1 MFQLFKVR
9 NFNSLINDTFTFFK
23 VCGKNYFK
31 NYLIINGGLLL
42 VIAVLGFIIGKVFLE
57 NFFAGVASG
66 DPSQIFG
73 AEFEENLGLIITLSI
88 LAGILLLIISIINYS
103 YPVVY
108 LTLFEKNKK
117 PDAKEIFNGIKSK
130 IGRIILFGLLSL
142 VTFLPLFIPVAL
154 LGVLLFV
161 IIIGIPGTLILLAA
175 YSSWIYLTFYDYLN
189 TKDGFFT
196 SMGRSW
202 NILTKNFWPNVGSTA
217 IFYAI
222 MYVAQ
227 MIIWFITFLM
237 EGIGGLMSADPQMQ
251 TDTTEVLTVVG
262 IIALIGFLIYTVF
275 AFLVGNLLI
284 INQGMIYYSAREEEE
299 NNSLKT
305 DIDLIGSD
313 IE

>member
-66 DPSQIFG
+66 DPSQMFG

-251 TDTTEVLTVVG
+251 TDPTEVLTVVG